1 MKHCCNSKYGFL
13 TFERLTKI
21 KTHNSMKKI
30 ITVFLFIIETI
41 LGYSQINIDS
51 LNEKI
56 ENHEGRINSLDERV
70 LVNESDLG
78 KLNKIKVSGYIQAQF
93 ESYQEDLVKTNDPNN
108 TLYIRRARVKFTY
121 EATDGVKFVLQP
133 DFSTGNLSLKD
144 AYAVVNIPKLKSLSL
159 WAGQFNRL
167 NYEVEYSSSQREV
180 LERSR
185 VIRTIYPGEREIGLK
200 LEYTPSQVPLKLQLA
215 MLNGNFTGKEAKDI
229 DSRKDF
235 MARATYSFRLTGA
248 GMGIDIGAHGYWGS
262 LMAKTKYV
270 LDYEDRMDTVSFTPG
285 SYLDKRWIG
294 AEIQFFYD
302 LLGGM
307 SLKGEYIAGKNAFIG
322 DSQANPYKIKRF
334 SGYYAYLIK
343 NVGKKNQFVARYD
356 YLDPNTK
363 LSGDDAGKDIA
374 YSTLAIAWQFYLND
388 NIRLTLQ
395 YDMPWNET
403 NSTTPDDLKDNVLGI
418 RVQAKF

>member
-1 MKHCCNSKYGFL
+1 
-13 TFERLTKI
+13 
-21 KTHNSMKKI
+21 MKKI
-30 ITVFLFIIETI
+30 ITAFLLFTGTVT
-41 LGYSQINIDS
+41 GYSQITTDS
-51 LNEKI
+51 LSEKI
-56 ENHEGRINSLDERV
+56 DEQEGRLNSLDERI

-93 ESYQEDLVKTNDPNN
+93 ESYQEDLVKTNDPAN
-108 TLYIRRARVKFTY
+108 TVYIRRARVKFTY

-133 DFSTGNLSLKD
+133 DFSTGNLTLKD
-144 AYAVVNIPKLKSLSL
+144 AYAVVNIPRLKSLSL
-159 WAGQFNRL
+159 WAGQFNRP

-200 LEYTPSQVPLKLQLA
+200 LEYTPSQIPLKLQLA

-235 MARATYSFRLTGA
+235 MARVGYSFQLTGA
-248 GMGIDIGAHGYWGS
+248 GMGIDVGAHGYYGS

-270 LDYEDRMDTVSFTPG
+270 LDYENRMDSVSFTPG
-285 SYLDKRWIG
+285 SYLDKQWIG
-294 AEIQFFYD
+294 GEVQFFYD

-307 SLKGEYIAGKNAFIG
+307 SLKGEYITGKNAFLG
-322 DSQANPYKIKRF
+322 DSQTNPYRLKSF
-334 SGYYAYLIK
+334 SGYYAYFIK

-356 YLDPNTK
+356 YFDPNTK
-363 LSGDDAGKDIA
+363 LSGDEAGKDIT
-374 YSTLAIAWQFYLND
+374 YSTLALAWQYYLND

-403 NSTTPDDLKDNVLGI
+403 NSTTPNDLKDNVLGV